1 MGGQAVIEGVMMRGS
16 KSLATAVRTPKG
28 NIEINYKDN
37 RPITKKHPILNIPFL
52 RGFFVLI
59 ESMKI
64 GMESLNYSASFL
76 DDEDE
81 EPTKFELWLEKKL
94 GKRAND
100 VIIGFTMI
108 ISFIFSIGLF
118 VALPTGI
125 AAIFKNMGASNL
137 ALNLIEAFI
146 RISILI
152 GYMYVI
158 SKMKDIYRLF
168 QYHGAEHKTIFCYE
182 SMEELTVENVRKQP
196 RLHPRCGTNFMFL
209 IMFVSIVIF
218 SCTGWGGIVERL
230 LLRIILIPV
239 VTGIS
244 YELIKWLGKSDGKLA
259 RIIAYPGLKLQLLTT
274 KEPDDSQIEVAI
286 ASLKAAEG
294 IEDLNKTIEELINT
308 GTKTLKDNGIDTARL
323 DTELLLGNV
332 IEKER
337 LYLITHKE
345 ETIGKDQC
353 DEFFELIEK
362 RRKKMPVKYILNKC
376 EFMGIDLH
384 VEEGVLI
391 PRDDTELLVDE
402 VLKNISEDD
411 EKQICDLCCG
421 SGAIGIS
428 LACLRKNIK
437 VDLLDYYPI
446 PEKVTLINIEKH
458 NLQERVSFSKS
469 DLLDVSI
476 KASKKYD
483 IIVSNPPYIE
493 EEEIEKLMDDV
504 QKYEPHT
511 ALSGGID
518 GLDFYKK
525 IVNQSIEVLNENGIL
540 AFEIGYNQGKAV
552 KSLMEEK
559 NFKDVRV
566 IKDFASLDRIVIGI
580 YNI

>member
-125 AAIFKNMGASNL
+125 ASIFKNMRASNL

-259 RIIAYPGLKLQLLTT
+259 SIIAYPGLKLQLLTT

-458 NLQERVSFSKS
+458 NLQGRVSFSKS

-518 GLDFYKK
+518 GLDFYRK

-552 KSLMEEK
+552 KSLMEEN

-566 IKDFASLDRIVIGI
+566 IKDFASLDRIVIGHL
-580 YNI
+580 